1 MAWNVDKIMCRAC
14 EIGKIVVNRCLQRE
28 MSINTQKLQKLLV
41 LMQGVYLAHPDN
53 EQKEPFFE
61 ESIYLN
67 SNGFIIE
74 EVDTLFKPYAVTF
87 NEPLTEYISLV
98 DTKSKVVDL
107 VLNRYGNCT
116 TLEINEDLR
125 LVNLK
130 NKYELSGLTRISLQ
144 DIKEEFEKHGFS

>member
-1 MAWNVDKIMCRAC
+1 MAWNVNKIMCRAC

-41 LMQGVYLAHPDN
+41 LMQGVYLVHPDN
-53 EQKEPFFE
+53 EKKEPFFE

-67 SNGFIIE
+67 SNGFIIQ
-74 EVDTLFKPYAVTF
+74 EVDMFFKPYAVTF

-107 VLNRYGNCT
+107 VLNRYGHCT
-116 TLEINEDLR
+116 TLEINNDLR